1 MNVKDLILNFKDAL
15 LLLNVHIIGP
25 KKSKLSACGL
35 HTDALA
41 LLIFLCST
49 IQKIDIM
56 ETKDAEHE
64 LSKKKDAEH
73 EQRLDL
79 KF

>member
-1 MNVKDLILNFKDAL
+1 MNKDLILNFKDAL

-25 KKSKLSACGL
+25 KKCKLSACGL

-49 IQKIDIM
+49 IQKIDI
-56 ETKDAEHE
+56 
-64 LSKKKDAEH
+64 SKKKDA